1 MSFKLPNPLPPSA
14 MSPLERRA
22 EICRLLAAG
31 LVRLHLREQQKAA
44 AAGGSSLHISS
55 QQSGSPVEPD
65 RRTA

>member
-1 MSFKLPNPLPPSA
+1 MNPLPA
-14 MSPLERRA
+14 HLLRPLERRA
-22 EICRLLAAG
+22 ALCRLLAAG
-31 LVRLHLREQQKAA
+31 LIRLHLREQQKAA